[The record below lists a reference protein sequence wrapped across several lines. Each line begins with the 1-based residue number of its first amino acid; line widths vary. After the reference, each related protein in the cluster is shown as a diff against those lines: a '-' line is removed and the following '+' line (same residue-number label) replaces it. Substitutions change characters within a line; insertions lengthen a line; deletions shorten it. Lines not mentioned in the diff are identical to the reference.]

1 MAGRIFRNKEEHM
14 RSTDRET
21 SAGKGRARK
30 AAQKKAARKAAAA
43 RENIVG
49 TSDRN
54 ADEKTGK
61 KTGKKTGI
69 AAAKNS
75 AGKFAGKSARKSARK
90 PARKSAGKPSAKR
103 GRIVHT
109 EQVIDELRFVEQDET
124 GGGMVYYEFEKK
136 SAQINI
142 RMPHSLVKAVKAQA
156 ARRGMPYQRFIREA
170 IERALK

>member
-1 MAGRIFRNKEEHM
+1 M
-14 RSTDRET
+14 RSTDRKT
-21 SAGKGRARK
+21 STGKGRARK

-43 RENIVG
+43 RENIVV

-54 ADEKTGK
+54 A
-61 KTGKKTGI
+61 GKKTGI

-75 AGKFAGKSARKSARK
+75 AGKFVGKFAGKSARKSARK